1 VIRRIFEA
9 LVRPFLRAPIV
20 VTDLEVDDGLLGRW
34 VSLPA
39 QSLLFM
45 GTEDGGHITANG
57 LPVRVM
63 EGDGPSCSAEVAQRI
78 GTTDVVMRRRV
89 LYVFFREVWALSW
102 TLVGMVTV
110 LITLSGDAQKIA
122 AIAVVLGLVFH
133 SMTLRVSRTPRK

>member
-1 VIRRIFEA
+1 MIRRIFEA
-9 LVRPFLRAPIV
+9 LVRPLLRAPMV
-20 VTDLEVDDGLLGRW
+20 VTDLEVDEDMNGRW

-39 QSLLFM
+39 QSLMFM
-45 GTEDGGHITANG
+45 GIDDGGHATANN

-63 EGDGPSCSAEVAQRI
+63 EGDDPSCSQEVAEKV
-78 GTTDVVMRRRV
+78 GTVDIVMRRRV
-89 LYVFFREVWALSW
+89 LYVFFREIWSLSW

-122 AIAVVLGLVFH
+122 AIAVLLGLVLH

>member
-1 VIRRIFEA
+1 MIRRIFEA
-9 LVRPFLRAPIV
+9 LVRPLLRAPMV
-20 VTDLEVDDGLLGRW
+20 VTDLEVDEGMNGRW

-39 QSLLFM
+39 QSLMFM
-45 GTEDGGHITANG
+45 GIDDGGHATANN

-63 EGDGPSCSAEVAQRI
+63 EGDDPSCSQEVAEKV
-78 GTTDVVMRRRV
+78 GTVDIVMRRRV
-89 LYVFFREVWALSW
+89 LYVFFREIWALSW

-122 AIAVVLGLVFH
+122 AIAVLLGLVFH

>member
-1 VIRRIFEA
+1 MIRRIFEA
-9 LVRPFLRAPIV
+9 LVRPLLRAPMV
-20 VTDLEVDDGLLGRW
+20 VTDLGVDEGMNGRW

-45 GTEDGGHITANG
+45 GIEDGGHATANN

-63 EGDGPSCSAEVAQRI
+63 EGDDPSCSQEVAEKI
-78 GTTDVVMRRRV
+78 GTVDIVMRRRV
-89 LYVFFREVWALSW
+89 LYVFFREIWSLSW

-122 AIAVVLGLVFH
+122 AIAVFVGLVLH

>member
-1 VIRRIFEA
+1 MIRRIFEA
-9 LVRPFLRAPIV
+9 LVRPLLRAPMV
-20 VTDLEVDDGLLGRW
+20 VTDLEVDEDMNGRW

-39 QSLLFM
+39 QSLMFM
-45 GTEDGGHITANG
+45 GIDDGGHATANN

-63 EGDGPSCSAEVAQRI
+63 EGDDPSCSQEVAEKV
-78 GTTDVVMRRRV
+78 GTVDIIMRRRV
-89 LYVFFREVWALSW
+89 LYVFFREIWALSW

-122 AIAVVLGLVFH
+122 AIAVLVGLVLH